1 MSHEVINPEGNYL
14 SPWMSVVEIHP
25 EGILCDSGDPSEQT
39 EPLDE
44 ILGQW

>member
-1 MSHEVINPEGNYL
+1 MEINTSFGLFYQ
-14 SPWMSVVEIHP
+14 SPYVRIIELTA
-25 EGILCDSGDPSEQT
+25 EGILCASGDPSEQT